1 MEKKKHDQRK
11 KDQGNFS
18 IAILNFLKKKNK
30 KIIVVSFRSR
40 SYNIFDSI
48 LSAWGGVIKVN
59 YLTVNFFNNRKISV
73 NREKRIF
80 FFIVIEIF

>member
-1 MEKKKHDQRK
+1 MEKKIHDQRK

-18 IAILNFLKKKNK
+18 IHFEFKKKPK

-48 LSAWGGVIKVN
+48 LSAWGGVIEVN

-80 FFIVIEIF
+80 FFYCH